1 MTSYRQGI
9 GDTLDDDVRQF
20 RAGETL
26 GDDIGSSG
34 WGKGNH
40 FQGYFSIKLTGS
52 IDCFSDEEPAEKFS
66 VEESVTKALQK
77 EEKLKKKNAKEQN
90 VELFE
95 LSI

>member
-1 MTSYRQGI
+1 M
-9 GDTLDDDVRQF
+9 
-20 RAGETL
+20 
-26 GDDIGSSG
+26 
-34 WGKGNH
+34 
-40 FQGYFSIKLTGS
+40 TGS